1 MVKLNGMMISIKLST
16 HIIVSRC
23 TLNLLK
29 KKFINVWFLAFLV
42 IFISSI
48 YFTFVASDRYVSSAN
63 VVLESPQ
70 IAAPELSFSSLIS
83 GGASSGDMLLLRD
96 YLLSVDML
104 KELMS
109 KADFIAHYSDEKI
122 DFFSRLNRKDLYIEN
137 VYEYYKKRISVEL
150 DEYSQVLRI
159 SVQAFDAEKAHQIA
173 NILISQ
179 GEKHMNAM
187 GQRLAE
193 EQVKFLEKQVA
204 SLASELDNSRRDLI
218 EYQNEKGLISPTG
231 TVESLSLVVADLE
244 SQLSGLRAR
253 KSVLLTFQS
262 KQSPEIIRIENEIR
276 ALVEQIKE
284 ERGRMAAQGGHAL
297 NQLSSEYQSL
307 ELKAQFAQD
316 SYSSALIALESTRIE
331 AARKLKQVSILQSP
345 TMPEYPK
352 QPERLHNTIVVA
364 ILSCLIAFILNML
377 VLIVRD
383 HRD

>member
-1 MVKLNGMMISIKLST
+1 M
-16 HIIVSRC
+16 
-23 TLNLLK
+23 NLLK